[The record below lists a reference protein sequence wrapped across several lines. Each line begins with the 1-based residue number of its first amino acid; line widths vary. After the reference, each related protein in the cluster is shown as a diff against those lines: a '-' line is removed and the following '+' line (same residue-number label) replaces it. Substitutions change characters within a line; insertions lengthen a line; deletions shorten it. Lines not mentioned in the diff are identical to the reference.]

1 MIKNYLRTNSRARR
15 IRELLTA
22 TSRIFDSQTKSLAHI
37 CESTEISTIIDVGAN
52 VGQFSIDMRRGGFSG
67 QIFSFEP
74 VLASFM
80 ILQKVSATD
89 EKWDVYNLALG
100 MAQSVQEIF
109 VSGNS
114 GLSSSLLEMNSL
126 HLKNFPNSRNV
137 RKELVSVSTVD
148 RQIERLGIDP
158 SKSLL
163 KLDVQGFEYNVL
175 MGALSNLRNF
185 HFCYLGVS
193 LSPLY
198 EGEHE
203 LLEILNLL
211 GQNGHTI
218 IEIYRGVSSKRGS
231 LLQVDIVTSID

>member
-1 MIKNYLRTNSRARR
+1 MIRNYARTNSRARR

-22 TSRIFDSQTKSLAHI
+22 TSRIFDSQTKSLARI
-37 CESTEISTIIDVGAN
+37 CESAEISTIIDIGAN

-74 VLASFM
+74 VVSSFV

-100 MAQSVQEIF
+100 REQSVQEIF

-137 RKELVSVSTVD
+137 RKELVTVSTVD
-148 RQIERLGIDP
+148 IQIEKLGIDP
-158 SKSLL
+158 GKSLL

-175 MGALSNLRNF
+175 IGALSNLR
-185 HFCYLGVS
+185 
-193 LSPLY
+193 
-198 EGEHE
+198 
-203 LLEILNLL
+203 
-211 GQNGHTI
+211 
-218 IEIYRGVSSKRGS
+218 
-231 LLQVDIVTSID
+231 